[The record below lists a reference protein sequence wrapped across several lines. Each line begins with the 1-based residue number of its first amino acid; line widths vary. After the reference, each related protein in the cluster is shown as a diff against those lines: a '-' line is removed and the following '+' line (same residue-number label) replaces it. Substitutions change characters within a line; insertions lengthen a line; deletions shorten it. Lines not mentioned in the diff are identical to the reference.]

1 MKRFMK
7 VGRVCALL
15 SAIELLFPSVAPL
28 APAAEPALPAIRDQ
42 REPARFALDVVTNAT
57 RELRG
62 AVVNP
67 NSTPSVNATVM
78 LCQVSTKQT
87 QQVTT
92 DATGQFLFRDV
103 RPGLYTVAVNSENG
117 QTQQIARVWTP
128 ETAPP
133 AATSVALVTLQQQ
146 PPQQQQQQQQQ
157 QQLQQPPQPPVD
169 PPVVEDVGPPGFLG
183 RLAGRPVLVTG
194 LLLGTAAAIAIP
206 VSVRHHGS

>member
-15 SAIELLFPSVAPL
+15 SAMELLFPSVAPM

-42 REPARFALDVVTNAT
+42 REPARLALDVVTNAT

-67 NSTPSVNATVM
+67 NSTPSVNARVM

-92 DATGQFLFRDV
+92 DANGQFLFKDV

-117 QTQQIARVWTP
+117 QTQQVARVWTP

-133 AATSVALVTLQQQ
+133 AATSVALVALQ

-157 QQLQQPPQPPVD
+157 PPPQPPVE
-169 PPVVEDVGPPGFLG
+169 PPVVEDIGPPGFLG

>member
-15 SAIELLFPSVAPL
+15 SAMELLFPSVAPM

-42 REPARFALDVVTNAT
+42 REPARLALDVVTNAT

-67 NSTPSVNATVM
+67 NSTPSVNARVM

-92 DATGQFLFRDV
+92 DANGQFLFKDV

-117 QTQQIARVWTP
+117 QTQQVARVWTP

-133 AATSVALVTLQQQ
+133 AATSVALVALQ

-157 QQLQQPPQPPVD
+157 PPPQPPE

>member
-7 VGRVCALL
+7 VGRFCALL
-15 SAIELLFPSVAPL
+15 SAIELLFPSVTPM

-67 NSTPSVNATVM
+67 NSTPSVHASVM

-92 DATGQFLFRDV
+92 DASGQFLFKDV

-133 AATSVALVTLQQQ
+133 AATTVALVTLQQ
-146 PPQQQQQQQQQ
+146 PPQD
-157 QQLQQPPQPPVD
+157 LQQKLQPGQQPPPQPPVE
-169 PPVVEDVGPPGFLG
+169 PPVVEDFGSPGFLG

>member
-7 VGRVCALL
+7 VGRFCALL
-15 SAIELLFPSVAPL
+15 SAVELLFPSVAPM

-67 NSTPSVNATVM
+67 NSTPSVNAAVM

-92 DATGQFLFRDV
+92 DANGQFLFKDV

-133 AATSVALVTLQQQ
+133 AATSVALVALQ
-146 PPQQQQQQQQQ
+146 PPQQQQQQQ
-157 QQLQQPPQPPVD
+157 LQPPPPQPPVE

>member
-15 SAIELLFPSVAPL
+15 SAMELLFPSVAPM

-42 REPARFALDVVTNAT
+42 REPARLALDVVTNAT

-62 AVVNP
+62 AVINP

-92 DATGQFLFRDV
+92 DVNGQFLFKDV

-133 AATSVALVTLQQQ
+133 AATSVALVALQ
-146 PPQQQQQQQQQ
+146 PPQQQQLQQQPP
-157 QQLQQPPQPPVD
+157 PPQPPVE

>member
-1 MKRFMK
+1 M
-7 VGRVCALL
+7 
-15 SAIELLFPSVAPL
+15 
-28 APAAEPALPAIRDQ
+28 APAAEPALRAIRGQ
-42 REPARFALDVVTNAT
+42 REPARLAFDVVTNAT

-92 DATGQFLFRDV
+92 DANGQFLFKDV

-133 AATSVALVTLQQQ
+133 APTSVALVALP
-146 PPQQQQQQQQQ
+146 PPQHPKHPQP
-157 QQLQQPPQPPVD
+157 PPQPQL
-169 PPVVEDVGPPGFLG
+169 PPV
-183 RLAGRPVLVTG
+183 RP
-194 LLLGTAAAIAIP
+194 TAA
-206 VSVRHHGS
+206 

>member
-133 AATSVALVTLQQQ
+133 AATSVALVSLQQ
-146 PPQQQQQQQQQ
+146 PPQQQQQQQ
-157 QQLQQPPQPPVD
+157 PPPGEIPEA
-169 PPVVEDVGPPGFLG
+169 PPVVEEVGSPGLLG
-183 RLAGRPVLVTG
+183 RLAGRPILVTG
-194 LLLGTAAAIAIP
+194 LLLGTATAIAVP
-206 VSVRHHGS
+206 LSVRHHGS